1 MATASKVASI
11 SKKEKREGAGEV
23 GEAAVAAKKK
33 ARIILQR
40 IEEKA
45 PYYNRKDWLTD
56 RKRNIGYL
64 SNIATFPYRYLDQM
78 ETVPAP
84 TRPARLPAIRTAGS
98 KNTAKNNVR
107 EHAPPSTLRGSNI
120 PPRPASRGSPVIS
133 PLSEAS
139 IFDEDARAYYSET
152 PPIGL
157 PDAAVSPG
165 PAPPTDS
172 VDQPQAT
179 GAPFE
184 EANYDLG
191 GEGTAAARPIDMSID
206 LAELGI
212 VEDDSIREGERVSGG
227 VETESPKERE
237 GFGSRPSSGWSGFG
251 DAASEGGKTEES
263 GEASSAQERA
273 TENSTPL
280 APADD
285 MTDRGYADGF
295 NNGDLDDINNPA
307 KEVIADTAI
316 PDFDEFDEHI
326 NSEKATSKRIS
337 TIDGTDAGHELDED
351 RVGNKPSPRAN
362 DQAPERSDNSTSSK
376 QSPELSRSVS
386 ELDAARPQVQP
397 LDEPQPIKVP
407 DFEDF
412 FDEDHTN
419 VNEEHKKP
427 SSQTEL
433 EKSAVDAKNEEYDHD
448 FDDVAAEESE
458 THTGMVTEN
467 LDGGDGTVESEEE
480 VSINDLALPNNGGHV
495 TAVEGTESLLE
506 SNSDENSNFPDNRA
520 SQVQDKLTES
530 MGQEFSIPQSPSS
543 VLVDSSD
550 LTPNNGNADDMKAVM
565 ESPQQKQIVVGEAI
579 KETTSEVREESNS
592 DTSMVEETAPLDVGT
607 AEPTAVDKILKVDDL
622 SGEQT
627 DGVEEIT
634 SREIPVDSPAL
645 NPRSGSRSSQ
655 RLADD
660 QVNEDSRVATNS
672 NVPSSRQMSAS
683 STGALR
689 GVRKS
694 ATQESRA
701 SSAAQTT
708 GPASPRDASLARSQP
723 PPLPPIERAT
733 ADAPSMPASK
743 SASRAASALTAG
755 PLSRPRS
762 SRVLIADLLDREH
775 TSATAFAAAPPPP
788 PLLRGSLPAL
798 VKTTSAPSSR
808 PLSASLSA
816 LAAAAAA
823 GNADNVTTTA
833 MGLSSSRPPS
843 TPGSGRPTSTSL
855 AMGVVLPVN
864 ADGSP
869 AAEADGLQ
877 MMEHI
882 STPTASETNHVVPVP
897 PSSRPRSPTSR
908 HSLRLSLRSSAGK
921 KAVDQHIALT
931 STGGQDAD
939 GEAASK
945 ERGKPMDEGRLAEN
959 LDYLVPA
966 GVKVEGGNSTGA
978 EIAEHIATEEDSVN
992 DTDTNEVWHHAE
1004 RFFLNVY

>member
-1 MATASKVASI
+1 
-11 SKKEKREGAGEV
+11 
-23 GEAAVAAKKK
+23 
-33 ARIILQR
+33 
-40 IEEKA
+40 
-45 PYYNRKDWLTD
+45 
-56 RKRNIGYL
+56 
-64 SNIATFPYRYLDQM
+64 M
-78 ETVPAP
+78 ETVPTP
-84 TRPARLPAIRTAGS
+84 TRPTRLPAIRTAGS
-98 KNTAKNNVR
+98 KAAAKNSRTGVR
-107 EHAPPSTLRGSNI
+107 EPAPPSTLRGSDI
-120 PPRPASRGSPVIS
+120 PVRPASRGSPVIA
-133 PLSEAS
+133 PLSDSS
-139 IFDEDARAYYSET
+139 IFDEDTHAET
-152 PPIGL
+152 PPTGP
-157 PDAAVSPG
+157 PDATSFQIPT
-165 PAPPTDS
+165 PPTYIADE
-172 VDQPQAT
+172 PRAT
-179 GAPFE
+179 EAPSDD
-184 EANYDLG
+184 AGTWRGDPG
-191 GEGTAAARPIDMSID
+191 DGEMAARPIDMSID

-212 VEDDSIREGERVSGG
+212 VEDDSGPEGGLVSGG
-227 VETESPKERE
+227 IEVPSERE
-237 GFGSRPSSGWSGFG
+237 AVESGAGSRPSSGWSGFA
-251 DAASEGGKTEES
+251 DAASEGKTEES
-263 GEASSAQERA
+263 VGAGSAE
-273 TENSTPL
+273 ESGVEHSTPL
-280 APADD
+280 IPADYV
-285 MTDRGYADGF
+285 MDRGYADGS
-295 NNGDLDDINNPA
+295 NNEDLDDVNNA
-307 KEVIADTAI
+307 ATDAIADIAV
-316 PDFDEFDEHI
+316 PDFDEFDEFI
-326 NSEKATSKRIS
+326 DGKKATSERIS
-337 TIDGTDAGHELDED
+337 TIDRTNAAGQELDED
-351 RVGNKPSPRAN
+351 RVGDELNPSGI
-362 DQAPERSDNSTSSK
+362 DNSSRSK
-376 QSPELSRSVS
+376 QSPALSRGVS
-386 ELDAARPQVQP
+386 EFDAATPQVQP

-480 VSINDLALPNNGGHV
+480 VFINDLALPNNGGHI

-506 SNSDENSNFPDNRA
+506 SNSIENSNFPDNRA
-520 SQVQDKLTES
+520 SQVQDQLTES
-530 MGQEFSIPQSPSS
+530 IGQEVGFPQSPSL
-543 VLVDSSD
+543 VLVDASD

-565 ESPQQKQIVVGEAI
+565 EATQGSEEQVKSPQQKQIVEGEAI
-579 KETTSEVREESNS
+579 KEATSEVREESNS
-592 DTSMVEETAPLDVGT
+592 DTSMVEATAPLDGGVT
-607 AEPTAVDKILKVDDL
+607 EPMAVEKLKVDDL

-634 SREIPVDSPAL
+634 SREIPVDSSAL

-660 QVNEDSRVATNS
+660 QVNEDNGVATDS
-672 NVPSSRQMSAS
+672 SLPSSRQMSAN
-683 STGALR
+683 STGGLK

-694 ATQESRA
+694 ATQESRG

-708 GPASPRDASLARSQP
+708 GPATPRDASLARSQP
-723 PPLPPIERAT
+723 LPPIERAA

-823 GNADNVTTTA
+823 GNADNVTATVL
-833 MGLSSSRPPS
+833 GLSSSRPPS

-855 AMGVVLPVN
+855 AMGVVSPVN
-864 ADGSP
+864 ADGSQ
-869 AAEADGLQ
+869 AAEAEGLQ

-882 STPTASETNHVVPVP
+882 SIPTASETNHVVPVP

-921 KAVDQHIALT
+921 KAVVQDIALM
-931 STGGQDAD
+931 STGNQDTD
-939 GEAASK
+939 GEAESRD
-945 ERGKPMDEGRLAEN
+945 RGIPIGEERLAEN
-959 LDYLVPA
+959 LDYL
-966 GVKVEGGNSTGA
+966 
-978 EIAEHIATEEDSVN
+978 
-992 DTDTNEVWHHAE
+992 
-1004 RFFLNVY
+1004 